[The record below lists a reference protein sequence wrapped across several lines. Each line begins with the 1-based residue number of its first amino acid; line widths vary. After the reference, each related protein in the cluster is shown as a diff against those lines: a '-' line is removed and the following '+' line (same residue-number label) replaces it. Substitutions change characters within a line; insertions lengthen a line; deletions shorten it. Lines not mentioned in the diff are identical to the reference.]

1 MSQTLETVYIVDSD
15 EFIKDG
21 IQTLLSSLDIPVMTF
36 GSAEEF
42 LNSVYAQGLRQGC
55 ILFDA
60 NLKGM
65 GSNAFLKKLKQDY
78 PDLPIVVMNSSGKQ
92 HIIDRMMIAGAQD
105 VIEKPFVNEVLLRSL
120 RKVLKTSPALW
131 TATSSVFRLSNGF
144 DITIRSIRLKDLKI
158 DMHFLSRLS
167 SNAKY
172 RRFLSGIKKLT
183 PYMLGDLSSINYPH
197 HWVLIATADVDGKEI
212 EIGVADYAKVP
223 NSNHAEFALVVDEGW
238 RHLGVASYLF
248 RELVEVARAAGVEQL
263 VGLLTQKD
271 EKLVQYLKGL
281 GFHVEND
288 PLNGELVRSVLDL
301 RESKIVNSLIN
312 DKGIMSD

>member
-1 MSQTLETVYIVDSD
+1 MSQALETVYVVDSD

-21 IQTLLSSLDIPVMTF
+21 IQTLLSSLDIPVVTF

-42 LNSVYAQGLRQGC
+42 LSSVYAQGLRQGC

-65 GSNAFLKKLKQDY
+65 GSNAFLKKLKQGF
-78 PDLPIVVMNSSGKQ
+78 PELPILVMNSSGKQ
-92 HIIDRMMIAGAQD
+92 HIVDRMMIAGAQD

-131 TATSSVFRLSNGF
+131 TATSSVFRLPNGF

-158 DMHFLSRLS
+158 DMHFLARLS
-167 SNAKY
+167 SSAKY

-183 PYMLGDLSSINYPH
+183 PYMLGDLSTINYPH
-197 HWVLIATADVDGKEI
+197 HWVLIATADVDGQET

-223 NSNHAEFALVVDEGW
+223 HSNYAEFALVVDEGW
-238 RHLGVASYLF
+238 RHLRVATFLF
-248 RELVEVARAAGVEQL
+248 QQLVEVALAAGVEQL
-263 VGLLTQKD
+263 VGLLTPKD
-271 EKLVQYLKGL
+271 EKLIQYLKSL
-281 GFHVEND
+281 GFHIEND
-288 PLNGELVRSVLDL
+288 PLNRELVRTVLDL
-301 RESKIVNSLIN
+301 RESKVMDSLMG
-312 DKGIMSD
+312 DMGVDGD